1 MKMVSLT
8 SFWEM
13 KIEEL
18 KAEGRF
24 STAYIYKYALRTLAE
39 FVGGGEI
46 FFGAVSR
53 GWLRKFQAYLEE
65 KQRKYNTIST
75 YLRVLRAV
83 YNRAVDERL
92 IEGEY
97 RLFSGLKMGVA

>member
-24 STAYIYKYALRTLAE
+24 STAYIYEYALRTLAE

-46 FFGAVSR
+46 F
-53 GWLRKFQAYLEE
+53 
-65 KQRKYNTIST
+65 
-75 YLRVLRAV
+75 
-83 YNRAVDERL
+83 
-92 IEGEY
+92 
-97 RLFSGLKMGVA
+97 SGR

>member
-24 STAYIYKYALRTLAE
+24 STAYIYEYALRTLAE

-46 FFGAVSR
+46 FFGGGKPGMVEEVPGVPGRKATEVQYDIDVSA
-53 GWLRKFQAYLEE
+53 GA
-65 KQRKYNTIST
+65 
-75 YLRVLRAV
+75 A
-83 YNRAVDERL
+83 
-92 IEGEY
+92 G
-97 RLFSGLKMGVA
+97 GV